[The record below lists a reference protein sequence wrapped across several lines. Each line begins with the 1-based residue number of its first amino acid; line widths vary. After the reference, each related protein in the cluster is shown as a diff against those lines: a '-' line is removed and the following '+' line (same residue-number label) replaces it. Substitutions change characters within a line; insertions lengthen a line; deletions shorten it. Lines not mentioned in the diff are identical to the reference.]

1 MSPKGSEQDPREPK
15 NTSASAPRADS
26 RDESPGERAPD
37 EPESRR
43 AAAEGADRLTTMVCI
58 SCGAERFFTADI
70 PDSLTCDRCGATVFR
85 SFTTP
90 LVRDEAVISALE
102 EQARSV
108 SYGDPSPE
116 TSPDELR
123 DLGR

>member
-1 MSPKGSEQDPREPK
+1 MSPKGSAQDPREPK
-15 NTSASAPRADS
+15 NAGAPRADS
-26 RDESPGERAPD
+26 RDGSPD
-37 EPESRR
+37 EREPDQLESRR
-43 AAAEGADRLTTMVCI
+43 ADADGADRLTTMVCI
-58 SCGAERFFTADI
+58 SCGAEQFFTTEI
-70 PDSLTCDRCGATVFR
+70 PESLTCDRCGATVFR